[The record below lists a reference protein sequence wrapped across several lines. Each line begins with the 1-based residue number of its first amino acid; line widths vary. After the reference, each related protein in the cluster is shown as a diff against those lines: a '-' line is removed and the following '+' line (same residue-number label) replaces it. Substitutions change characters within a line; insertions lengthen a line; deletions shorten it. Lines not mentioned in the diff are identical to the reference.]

1 MVPLLPTLQASG
13 LGARAASAKASLFT
27 RAIHALPVDAASAP
41 PMAFFVPG
49 RIEVLGKH
57 TDYGGGRSLLCAV
70 EQGFC
75 VVGRPRRDRRVRVYN
90 ASTGELAEWAL
101 SPDIQPRR
109 SHWSNYPATVVRR
122 VARNFSDAS
131 VGVEIA
137 FASDVPA
144 ASGLSSSSAFMIG
157 VFLVLAAVNDL
168 STSPAYL
175 ASISNAEDLAGYL
188 ATVENGRGFCALNGD
203 RGVGTFGGSEDHT
216 AILCC
221 RAATLSQYRFAPV
234 SLEREVPMPDGH
246 VFVVAFSGVLAEKT
260 GAALDTYNLA
270 SRSAARV
277 LEIWRQA
284 SGRTDATLEAA
295 ATAEPGAPDEIR
307 RAIVAANDTEFGA
320 DRLTKRFDQFV
331 LESGSIIPAAGDA
344 LIAGDLVRFGNL
356 VDRSQDAVERW
367 LGNQVPETI
376 DLARSARELG
386 AAAASAFGAGF
397 GGSVWALVREGD
409 SQRFS
414 TDWEH
419 AYRQRHPAAADR
431 AVFFETGA
439 GPAAMRIEQFD

>member
-1 MVPLLPTLQASG
+1 MVPPVSTLQASG
-13 LGARAASAKASLFT
+13 LSARAASAKASLFT
-27 RAIHALPVDAASAP
+27 RAIHALPADASSAP

-75 VVGRPRRDRRVRVYN
+75 VVGRPRADRAVRVFD
-90 ASTGELAEWAL
+90 ASTGDRADCELN
-101 SPDIQPRR
+101 PDIQPRR
-109 SHWSNYPATVVRR
+109 NHWSNYPATVARR
-122 VARNFSDAS
+122 IARNFPDAS
-131 VGVEIA
+131 LGADIA
-137 FASDVPA
+137 FVSDLPP
-144 ASGLSSSSAFMIG
+144 ASGMSSSSAFMIG
-157 VFLVLAAVNDL
+157 VFLALAAVNDL
-168 STSPAYL
+168 SASPVYL
-175 ASISNAEDLAGYL
+175 AAIANAEALAGYL
-188 ATVENGRGFCALNGD
+188 ATIENGRSFGVLNGD

-221 RAATLSQYRFAPV
+221 RPGTLRQYRFAPV
-234 SLEREVPMPDGH
+234 SLEREVPMPAGH
-246 VFVVAFSGVLAEKT
+246 VFVVAFSGVVAEKT
-260 GAALDTYNLA
+260 GAALDTYNRA

-277 LEIWRQA
+277 LEIWQQA
-284 SGRTDATLEAA
+284 SGRAEATLEAA
-295 ATAEPGAPDEIR
+295 VTAEPGAADDIR
-307 RAIVAANDTEFGA
+307 RAIARAHDDEFGA
-320 DRLTKRFDQFV
+320 DRLTSRFDQFV

-344 LIAGDLVRFGNL
+344 LVAGDLVRFGQL

-409 SQRFS
+409 SRRFS
-414 TDWEH
+414 ADWEH

-439 GPAAMRIEQFD
+439 GPAAMRIEDLD

>member
-1 MVPLLPTLQASG
+1 MVPGVSTLRASG
-13 LGARAASAKASLFT
+13 LGARAASAKASLFMQG
-27 RAIHALPVDAASAP
+27 IHALPADTSPAP
-41 PMAFFVPG
+41 PVAFFVPG

-75 VVGRPRRDRRVRVYN
+75 VVGRPRPDRRVRVRN
-90 ASTGELAEWAL
+90 SSTGEVAEWDL
-101 SPDIQPRR
+101 NPDIQPRR

-122 VARNFSDAS
+122 VARNFPDAS
-131 VGVEIA
+131 KGVEIA
-137 FASDVPA
+137 FASDLPG
-144 ASGLSSSSAFMIG
+144 ASGMSSSSAFMIG
-157 VFLVLAAVNDL
+157 VFLALAEANDL
-168 STSPAYL
+168 SASPAYL
-175 ASISNAEDLAGYL
+175 AAISNAEALAGYL
-188 ATVENGRGFCALNGD
+188 ATVENGRSYGALEGD

-234 SLEREVPMPDGH
+234 SLERDVPMPPGH

-277 LEIWRQA
+277 LEIWLQA
-284 SGRTDATLEAA
+284 SGRADPTLEAA

-307 RAIVAANDTEFGA
+307 RAIAAAHDTEFGA
-320 DRLTKRFDQFV
+320 DRLTKRFDQFA

-376 DLARSARELG
+376 GLAQSARELG
-386 AAAASAFGAGF
+386 AVAASAFGAGF

-414 TDWEH
+414 IDWEH

-439 GPAAMRIEQFD
+439 GPAAMRIEHLE

>member
-1 MVPLLPTLQASG
+1 
-13 LGARAASAKASLFT
+13 
-27 RAIHALPVDAASAP
+27 
-41 PMAFFVPG
+41 MAFFVPG

-75 VVGRPRRDRRVRVYN
+75 VVGRPGRDRRVRVCN

-122 VARNFSDAS
+122 VARNFSHAS
-131 VGVEIA
+131 VGVEVT
-137 FASDVPA
+137 FASDLPP
-144 ASGLSSSSAFMIG
+144 ASGMSSSSAFMIG

-168 STSPAYL
+168 SASPAYL
-175 ASISNAEDLAGYL
+175 AAISNAEALAGYL
-188 ATVENGRGFCALNGD
+188 ATIENGRSFGALEGD

-221 RAATLSQYRFAPV
+221 RSATLSQYRFAPV
-234 SLEREVPMPDGH
+234 SLEREVPMPAGH

-277 LEIWRQA
+277 LKIWQQA

-295 ATAEPGAPDEIR
+295 ATADPGAPDEIR
-307 RAIVAANDTEFGA
+307 RAIAAAHDKEFGA

-331 LESGSIIPAAGDA
+331 LESGTIIPAAGDA
-344 LIAGDLVRFGNL
+344 LVADDLKRFGEL